1 MENTKGDRKMARNEM
16 VTLID
21 KLNSAKIPF
30 VTEIDDSFGALHVM
44 YPEDWNGNCKCSVIC
59 HEYSYGGREGLLEI
73 MGLVDD
79 DIEDDVQGYL
89 TANDVFARIYTDYIN
104 SAD

>member
-1 MENTKGDRKMARNEM
+1 MRNEM

-21 KLNSAKIPF
+21 KLDAANIPY
-30 VTEIDDSFGALHVM
+30 VAEIDLFGATHVM
-44 YPEDWNGNCKCSVIC
+44 YPESWEGDCRCSVIC
-59 HEYSYGGREGLLEI
+59 HEGSYGGRDGLLEI
-73 MGLVDD
+73 MGLTDN
-79 DIEDDVQGYL
+79 EDDVEGWL